1 MACVEQG
8 TILPD
13 SVDLAAQAQ
22 NCQVDLTHTLPTRA
36 RKPLALAMGMNGSS
50 FWSGAKGPRRRVRS
64 TKNCEQIRSKLVPNP
79 LDTCSYLA
87 YNMSMKVRVNMYIEE
102 EDKKIIR
109 FIREK
114 YNLDSD
120 AMAVRF
126 LLRKY
131 AKSEGYKPDKT
142 KGKE

>member
-1 MACVEQG
+1 
-8 TILPD
+8 
-13 SVDLAAQAQ
+13 
-22 NCQVDLTHTLPTRA
+22 
-36 RKPLALAMGMNGSS
+36 
-50 FWSGAKGPRRRVRS
+50 
-64 TKNCEQIRSKLVPNP
+64 
-79 LDTCSYLA
+79 
-87 YNMSMKVRVNMYIEE
+87 MKVRVNMYIEE